1 MVLSKGIGAGDLL
14 VGGSSDI
21 LRESLYFPSI
31 PNVSDQVQL
40 SADMALVNFHEK
52 CIHEFSTNTATS
64 RKDQDSFLGIDN
76 QRPQRRS
83 PTHGSQVQGMAFV
96 YDKHN
101 VALED
106 TNRSPERTFFDFSR
120 MSWDSLK
127 HCGSI
132 HTAVENTDKMEKI
145 MTSAYARDLFE
156 QSGSPIRKRISL
168 RLRSLLCEQGTSI
181 LKTFKTHPFNGN
193 IDENIGDG
201 ASNSGTGCSQYFS
214 KEDCNAVFVD
224 PEKKRN
230 RVNSDKRES
239 QYHITALKTNRP
251 GIPYVSISSIRSLF
265 I

>member
-1 MVLSKGIGAGDLL
+1 
-14 VGGSSDI
+14 
-21 LRESLYFPSI
+21 
-31 PNVSDQVQL
+31 
-40 SADMALVNFHEK
+40 
-52 CIHEFSTNTATS
+52 
-64 RKDQDSFLGIDN
+64 
-76 QRPQRRS
+76 
-83 PTHGSQVQGMAFV
+83 
-96 YDKHN
+96 
-101 VALED
+101 
-106 TNRSPERTFFDFSR
+106 
-120 MSWDSLK
+120 
-127 HCGSI
+127 
-132 HTAVENTDKMEKI
+132 MEKI

-251 GIPYVSISSIRSLF
+251 GIPDVSISSIRSLF